1 MDCLLG
7 NKLELAERRGVLLS
21 RLHVALDGY
30 QAIYG
35 AQVWLSEIGAGLTV
49 TVRKKKINGHKY
61 MSEIKP
67 WYRVSEIKNRTLAL
81 VKKLL
86 GPNKNTMESIYHQT
100 NFRVSKNH
108 SCSNWLMDSLHRK
121 LHQNSQNLGHENWI
135 FVFMFYICI
144 TSLKLFK

>member
-1 MDCLLG
+1 MTCSFG
-7 NKLELAERRGVLLS
+7 
-21 RLHVALDGY
+21 
-30 QAIYG
+30 
-35 AQVWLSEIGAGLTV
+35 WLSSYIRCTGMTV
-49 TVRKKKINGHKY
+49 WNRCRPHSNSKKKKINGHKY

>member
-1 MDCLLG
+1 
-7 NKLELAERRGVLLS
+7 
-21 RLHVALDGY
+21 
-30 QAIYG
+30 
-35 AQVWLSEIGAGLTV
+35 
-49 TVRKKKINGHKY
+49 

-86 GPNKNTMESIYHQT
+86 GPNKNTMETIYHQT

-108 SCSNWLMDSLHRK
+108 SSNWLMDSLHRK

-135 FVFMFYICI
+135 LYLCS
-144 TSLKLFK
+144 TYALQA